1 MPLMK
6 SINPCLY
13 VVLLVGTCW
22 PVRAAEPQSR
32 EPIRLDPLVR
42 SRCLD
47 VLREGLAARDFWPAM
62 HAAEGL
68 SVAGYG
74 TELQPLL
81 RRMQDSETDDQRR
94 CGLARELVRAGDRR
108 AAHVMLSILA
118 GDDTYGHVHAA
129 ESLYK
134 VWEIGDGA
142 ALRAA
147 MTREGYPRLNIMA
160 AAALARAGNPKA
172 LPVVREQLLSDD
184 LELSRTAAWVLARVG
199 DESDIA
205 GIRAQIPRSD
215 DPLTVAYFEHALAT
229 LGDPDGRAQL
239 VQNLAHSEASVRT
252 YAAEFVPD
260 GWVTEAA
267 PQLIRILEDPYAD
280 ARIRAA
286 HALLALAGSPPADPR
301 EDVSVLVYEAS
312 VAHPRYTEGSVIALH
327 DGTLLYAVTE
337 FGGTGSD
344 FASAH
349 IVARTSTDGGRTWS
363 EQRVLQENT
372 GRQNVMSVTLRW
384 IGDPAD
390 PRLALFYL
398 QKNAYDDLQMFVRFS
413 EDEGATFG
421 EPVRVTTDPGYHVV
435 NNDRVT
441 QLSTG
446 RLVVPAASTADVE
459 AENHFVCH
467 CYYSDD
473 DGGTWTAGSGRVDLP
488 QRGAMEPEV
497 VELTDGRLLMIIRT
511 QLGYIAAS
519 YSDDGGDTWSAAEP
533 LDVTAPEAPATIRRI
548 PATGDLLLI
557 WNNTYDAGAG
567 HGGPRTPL
575 TAAVSSDE
583 GQTWTHIRNLEPD
596 PAHTYA
602 YTSVLFHHG
611 RAMLTYWESG
621 PAAGQLSSRFRSL
634 PVGWFYAE

>member
-1 MPLMK
+1 MK
-6 SINPCLY
+6 SIKQSLF
-13 VVLLVGTCW
+13 VMLLMGTCW
-22 PVRAAEPQSR
+22 PVSADEPESR
-32 EPIRLDPLVR
+32 EPISLDPLVR

-47 VLREGLAARDFWPAM
+47 VLREGLAAPDFWPAM

-68 SVAGYG
+68 SAAGYG

-81 RRMQDSETDDQRR
+81 RKLLDSETDDQRR

-108 AAHVMLSILA
+108 AAQIMLSVLA

-142 ALRAA
+142 ALREA
-147 MTREGYPRLNIMA
+147 MNREGYPRLNIMA
-160 AAALARAGNPKA
+160 AAALSRAGNPHA
-172 LPVVREQLLSDD
+172 LPVVREQLLSED

-199 DESDIA
+199 NKSDIA
-205 GIRAQIPRSD
+205 AIRAQIPRSD

-229 LGDPDGRAQL
+229 LGDPEGRTQL
-239 VQNLAHSEASVRT
+239 VQNLAHAEASVRT

-267 PQLIRILEDPYAD
+267 PQLIKMLEDPYAD

-286 HALLALAGSPPADPR
+286 HALLALAGSPPADPL
-301 EDVSVLVYEAS
+301 EDVSVLVYEATGE
-312 VAHPRYTEGSVIALH
+312 HPRYTEGSVIALR

-337 FGGTGSD
+337 FGGSGSD
-344 FASAH
+344 FATAH
-349 IVARTSTDGGRTWS
+349 IVARTSDDGGRTWS
-363 EQRVLQENT
+363 AQRVLQENT

-390 PRLALFYL
+390 PQLALFYL
-398 QKNAYDDLQMFVRFS
+398 QKNSYDDLQMFVRFS
-413 EDEGATFG
+413 DDEGLTFG
-421 EPVRVTTDPGYHVV
+421 EPIRVTTDPGYHVV

-467 CYYSDD
+467 CYCSDD
-473 DGGTWTAGSGRVDLP
+473 DGQTWTAGSGRVDLP
-488 QRGAMEPEV
+488 KRGAMEPEV

-511 QLGYIAAS
+511 QLGYIAAT
-519 YSDDGGDTWSAAEP
+519 YSNDGGDTWSAAESMG
-533 LDVTAPEAPATIRRI
+533 VTAPEAPATIRRI

-567 HGGPRTPL
+567 HGGARTPL

-583 GQTWTHIRNLEPD
+583 GRTWTRVRNLEPD
-596 PAHTYA
+596 AAHTYA
-602 YTSVLFHHG
+602 YTSVLFHRG
-611 RAMLTYWESG
+611 RAVLTYWESG
-621 PAAGQLSSRFRSL
+621 PAGGQLSSRFRSL

>member
-1 MPLMK
+1 MK
-6 SINPCLY
+6 SIAWSLS
-13 VVLLVGTCW
+13 VAVLIGTCV
-22 PVRAAEPQSR
+22 PLGAAEPESR

-47 VLREGLAARDFWPAM
+47 VLREGLAGRDFWPAM

-74 TELQPLL
+74 AELQPLL
-81 RRMQDSETDDQRR
+81 RKLLATETDDQHR
-94 CGLARELVRAGDRR
+94 CGLARELVRAGDRH
-108 AAHVMLSILA
+108 AAAVMLDILA
-118 GDDTYGHVHAA
+118 GQDTYGHVHAA

-142 ALRAA
+142 ALREALA
-147 MTREGYPRLNIMA
+147 REGYPRLNIMA
-160 AAALARAGNPKA
+160 AAALARAGNPQA
-172 LPVVREQLLSDD
+172 LPVVRAQLQSDD

-199 DESDIA
+199 DDSDIEP
-205 GIRAQIPRSD
+205 IREQITRSD

-229 LGDPDGRAQL
+229 LGDEAGRAQL
-239 VQNLAHSEASVRT
+239 VENLSHAEAAVRT

-260 GWVTEAA
+260 ARVTEAA
-267 PQLIRILEDPYAD
+267 PRLIEMLEDPYPD

-286 HALLALAGSPPADPR
+286 HALLALAQPAPADIA
-301 EDVSVLVYEAS
+301 EDVSVLVYEAT
-312 VAHPRYTEGSVIALH
+312 AEHPRYTEGSVVALR
-327 DGTLLYAVTE
+327 DGTLLFAVTE

-344 FASAH
+344 FAQAH
-349 IVARTSTDGGRTWS
+349 IVARTSSDGGRSWS
-363 EQRVLQENT
+363 DQRILQENT
-372 GRQNVMSVTLRW
+372 GKQNVMSCTLRW
-384 IGDPAD
+384 IGDVSHPQ
-390 PRLALFYL
+390 LALFYL

-413 EDEGATFG
+413 DDEGRTFG

-441 QLSTG
+441 QLSTR
-446 RLVVPAASTADVE
+446 RLVVPAASTADVH

-467 CYYSDD
+467 CYFSGD
-473 DGGTWTAGSGRVDLP
+473 DGRTWIAGEGRVDLP
-488 QRGAMEPEV
+488 KRGAMEPEV
-497 VELTDGRLLMIIRT
+497 LELKDGRLMMIIRT

-519 YSDDGGDTWSAAEP
+519 YSDDGGDTWSEAEP

-557 WNNTYDAGAG
+557 WNNTYDPGAG
-567 HGGPRTPL
+567 HGGARTPL

-583 GQTWTHIRNLEPD
+583 GQTWTHVRNLESD
-596 PAHTYA
+596 PSHTYA
-602 YTSVLFHHG
+602 YTSVLFHRG
-611 RAMLTYWESG
+611 RALLTYWESG

-634 PVGWFYAE
+634 PVSWFYAE